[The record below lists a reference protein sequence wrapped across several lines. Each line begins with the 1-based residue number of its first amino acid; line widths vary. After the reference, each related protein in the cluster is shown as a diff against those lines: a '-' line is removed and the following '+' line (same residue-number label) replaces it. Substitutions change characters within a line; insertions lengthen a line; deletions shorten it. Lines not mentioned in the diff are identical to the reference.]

1 MKYGKWFVGLAAS
14 ALVLAVLTTSN
25 TARAAGNDEEALKQL
40 EANKLTL
47 AKAIEAAE
55 SFSKGKALAAHVK
68 VDAKASE
75 VIVDCL
81 VNDKCMEVPVDIK
94 TGKATKMTETSKGE
108 RKDEHLGKAKEI
120 AKQLETD
127 KMTLAKAIE
136 AAETHVKGKALS
148 VTPKL
153 KGEKLDLT
161 VHTLAGGKAADVTVD
176 AKTGKATT
184 PGEGKGGKPEDK
196 KPGDKKQ

>member
-1 MKYGKWFVGLAAS
+1 LVVPAFVLALLAAS
-14 ALVLAVLTTSN
+14 S

-47 AKAIEAAE
+47 AKSVEAAE
-55 SFSKGKALAAHVK
+55 TFSKGKAVAAHVK
-68 VDAKASE
+68 VDAKTSE
-75 VIVDCL
+75 VMVDCL

-94 TGKATKMTETSKGE
+94 TGKATKMTEASKGE
-108 RKDEHLGKAKEI
+108 RKDEHLGKAKDI
-120 AKQLETD
+120 AKQLDTD

-136 AAETHVKGKALS
+136 AAETHAKGKALS
-148 VTPKL
+148 ITPKL
-153 KGEKLDLT
+153 KGEKLELT

-184 PGEGKGGKPEDK
+184 PAEGKGGSEK